1 METVGGESL
10 YEKAL
15 RQASAPGSALGA
27 KSLPPPR
34 ASAAVVLWR
43 PAGDGGCEVYWVQR
57 AEVLPFMGGWHA
69 FPGGGLSRSDAALPV
84 SGAPRGLAP
93 DLAPAAGLPAAA
105 GLPEALRD
113 TVDSVGPD
121 LLPGIVACA
130 LRELFEETG

>member
-15 RQASAPGSALGA
+15 RQASAGSRPSA
-27 KSLPPPR
+27 LPPPR

-84 SGAPRGLAP
+84 AGAPGGF
-93 DLAPAAGLPAAA
+93 AGTEAA
-105 GLPEALRD
+105 GLPETLRD
-113 TVDSVGPD
+113 VVEEVGPD
-121 LLPGIVACA
+121 LVPGIAACA
-130 LRELFEETG
+130 LRELFEETGLLLTTQ